1 LLIRSFYAAATF
13 AFFHYLDKKT
23 SGQAKK
29 AISDW
34 LKPRGYDKAAI
45 VSALVEM
52 FDSVYTQPLLRPRAF
67 LRSALITT
75 GVVAIALY
83 EDTVFRPYLLREVMG
98 PPSPS
103 LPFWAGILG
112 TNIAVDYV
120 SLFIVRS
127 WLALGRRAPFLAAI
141 TGPLLGA
148 LVVGLLFRVRDEFFI
163 PDIGSPLASVQFL
176 LEEIA
181 RGELYAFFLY
191 SALAVHLWLPF
202 LALCIVLLRVLDLLL
217 ASVGR
222 MQWFLKQGQ
231 HHPLDALGYVASG
244 LVFVGSALFQ
254 ALK

>member
-1 LLIRSFYAAATF
+1 
-13 AFFHYLDKKT
+13 
-23 SGQAKK
+23 
-29 AISDW
+29 
-34 LKPRGYDKAAI
+34 
-45 VSALVEM
+45 M

-181 RGELYAFFLY
+181 RGVNGCRNPRKDG
-191 SALAVHLWLPF
+191 AVT
-202 LALCIVLLRVLDLLL
+202 R
-217 ASVGR
+217 
-222 MQWFLKQGQ
+222 
-231 HHPLDALGYVASG
+231 
-244 LVFVGSALFQ
+244 
-254 ALK
+254 